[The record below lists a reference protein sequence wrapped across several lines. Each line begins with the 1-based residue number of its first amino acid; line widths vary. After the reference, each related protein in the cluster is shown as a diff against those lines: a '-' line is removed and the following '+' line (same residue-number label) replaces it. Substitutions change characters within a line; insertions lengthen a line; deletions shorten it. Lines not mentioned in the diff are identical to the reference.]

1 MTTDPTIE
9 SLTNTFTIAQQEA
22 ADAKNVRLGKLAAIP
37 ARWAN
42 PDPGIV
48 SKMPR
53 GGTQLDYVGHA
64 DITLILCEIDPV
76 WHWEAA
82 AIDPATGGPMITTVG
97 NRLVMWGWLTV
108 LGVRRMAVGTCE
120 ARKPEPEKE
129 LIGDLIRNG
138 AMRFGV
144 ATALWSKAERAE
156 AGAPEP
162 AAKPKSAAKP
172 TKPAPAADEPTVD
185 QFKQMNALFDKL
197 GFDTR
202 DSKVEFV
209 AHTIGREIATAKDAT
224 RAEIATCIN
233 ALIELEFLGA
243 EVAQ

>member
-1 MTTDPTIE
+1 M
-9 SLTNTFTIAQQEA
+9 TNTPIPDA
-22 ADAKNVRLGKLAAIP
+22 ARLAAIP

-108 LGVRRMAVGTCE
+108 LGVQRMAVGTCE

-138 AMRFGV
+138 AMRFGI

-156 AGAPEP
+156 AGQPEP
-162 AAKPKSAAKP
+162 APAKPKPAPKAK
-172 TKPAPAADEPTVD
+172 APAADEPTAD
-185 QFKQMNALFDKL
+185 QFKQMNALFDRL
-197 GFDTR
+197 GFTDR
-202 DSKVEFV
+202 DAKADFV
-209 AHTIGREIATAKDAT
+209 AHTLGRQIASAKDAT
-224 RAEIATCIN
+224 RAEIAACIA
-233 ALIELEFLGA
+233 ALVALDGIGA
-243 EVAQ
+243 EVAE